1 MRLFEGRA
9 MLFVRLAEVV
19 LHDALVIGCEVE
31 VQILGGF
38 GRAHSLQG
46 GKTRGVDGRGRQT
59 GRGSG
64 LQCSKM
70 ALELFGSAPKGR
82 GAGKWIFR
90 DAEPILS
97 EKFLLRG
104 NSLQPERNHPIWQF

>member
-1 MRLFEGRA
+1 MGVGGRPGEEA
-9 MLFVRLAEVV
+9 
-19 LHDALVIGCEVE
+19 GCNA
-31 VQILGGF
+31 QKWLWSFLGVP
-38 GRAHSLQG
+38 Q
-46 GKTRGVDGRGRQT
+46 
-59 GRGSG
+59 
-64 LQCSKM
+64 
-70 ALELFGSAPKGR
+70 KGR

>member
-1 MRLFEGRA
+1 MPIKQQDYKGMGVGGRPGEEA
-9 MLFVRLAEVV
+9 
-19 LHDALVIGCEVE
+19 GCNA
-31 VQILGGF
+31 QNNGF
-38 GRAHSLQG
+38 GA
-46 GKTRGVDGRGRQT
+46 
-59 GRGSG
+59 
-64 LQCSKM
+64 
-70 ALELFGSAPKGR
+70 FGSAPKGR